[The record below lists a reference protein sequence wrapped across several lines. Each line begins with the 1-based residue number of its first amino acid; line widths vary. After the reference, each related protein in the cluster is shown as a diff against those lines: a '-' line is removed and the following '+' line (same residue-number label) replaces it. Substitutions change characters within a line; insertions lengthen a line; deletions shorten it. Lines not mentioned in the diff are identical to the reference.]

1 MIKSKGINN
10 GKFYYSNLYKDYIID
25 FENLNEFYQ
34 YDYRKIDSYRKRI
47 LDINYDYDKKKRL
60 KIYDILKKYN
70 ESIGCGIKTIENIE
84 KLKRADSAVIIGGQ
98 QPGFLSGPIFIIF
111 KILTV
116 LKLSSFFEKEFKI
129 PLIPCFWNAS
139 DDSNLSQADNLNIIS
154 DNKIVNIKL
163 DLSDINKKT
172 RYSDIYLSQSR
183 LDAAIAELEKILHPT
198 DFKSGIIDFYK
209 RIIVDTFK
217 KASYTGSHPEEKIN
231 ISTFFSSLIAVMFSG
246 SGIVIIDPSDVE
258 LKKISLNLLEFDVD
272 NHCKINHLI
281 NSAGKKLKK
290 NGYQNQL
297 NPVPG
302 TLNSFY
308 CSEGKRYKIYSNMDN
323 KNLFEI
329 GDKKYNRVQ
338 LRNLFIK
345 YPSNISLNVVLRP
358 LFQDS
363 QLPVLCSVCGPGE
376 AGYLAQLKT
385 VYELYN
391 LKMPVIYPRF
401 SATIIE
407 KKIKKI
413 LVKLEITE
421 RELGL
426 AREEMIK
433 KKIDKRLKVN
443 IPELMQKMENDI
455 QERFEKLEKTLIDFD
470 MNISSSFDRIKRNMK
485 KEIKVL
491 NKKIYSELKK
501 QDEFTSE
508 NINKVYTNIFPN
520 DNLQERE
527 INISAYLNKYGF
539 EFIDELYSK
548 VEPFDFLH
556 KFLEIS

>member
-183 LDAAIAELEKILHPT
+183 LDSVITELEKILHTT

-217 KASYTGSHPEEKIN
+217 KASFTGSYPEGKIN
-231 ISTFFSSLIAVMFSG
+231 ISTFFSSLIAGMFSG

-297 NPVPG
+297 SPVPG

-455 QERFEKLEKTLIDFD
+455 QERFEKLEKALIDFD

>member
-217 KASYTGSHPEEKIN
+217 KASYTGSHPEGKIN
-231 ISTFFSSLIAVMFSG
+231 ISTFFSSLIAGMFSG

-272 NHCKINHLI
+272 NHCKINNLI

>member
-1 MIKSKGINN
+1 MIKSKGISNS
-10 GKFYYSNLYKDYIID
+10 KFYYSNLYKDYIID

-34 YDYRKIDSYRKRI
+34 YDYRKIDSYWKRI
-47 LDINYDYDKKKRL
+47 SDIKYGYDKKKRL

-70 ESIGCGIKTIENIE
+70 ENIGCGIKTIENIE
-84 KLKRADSAVIIGGQ
+84 KLKRADSTVVIGGQ
-98 QPGFLSGPIFIIF
+98 QPGLISGPIFIIF

-116 LKLSSFFEKEFKI
+116 LRLSSFFEKEFKI

-139 DDSNLSQADNLNIIS
+139 DDSNLSQADNLNIIN

-183 LDAAIAELEKILHPT
+183 LDTAIKELEKILHPT

-217 KASYTGSHPEEKIN
+217 NNSFTGSRSEGKIN
-231 ISTFFSSLIAVMFSG
+231 ISTFFSSLIAGMFSD

-272 NHCKINHLI
+272 NHRKINHLI
-281 NSAGKKLKK
+281 NSAGKKLEK
-290 NGYQNQL
+290 NGYHNQL
-297 NPVPG
+297 SPVPG

-338 LRNLFIK
+338 LRNLLIK
-345 YPSNISLNVVLRP
+345 NPSNISLNVVLRP

-385 VYELYN
+385 VYKLYN

-433 KKIDKRLKVN
+433 KKIDKRLKLN
-443 IPELMQKMENDI
+443 IPELMQKMENDV
-455 QERFEKLEKTLIDFD
+455 QAKFEKLEEALIGFD